1 MLPIMDTDKVKFPV
15 YELQNLWIVFIVIL
29 VIIVSA
35 TGTGDDELPLS
46 DALMASLIPLLGLIF
61 CLFYKIEFS
70 RIDSS
75 EMIQIRRELTPMIK
89 FSPRIVNID
98 DISIKKHTDRYSE
111 RDEMGHEREET
122 VSYRFVLVNE
132 EIIVKYRMNDLF
144 LLFGGG
150 PVKKLEKMISKKN
163 D

>member
-1 MLPIMDTDKVKFPV
+1 MATDKVKFSV
-15 YELQNLWIVFIVIL
+15 YELQKSWIIFIAILVFIVS
-29 VIIVSA
+29 V

-46 DALMASLIPLLGLIF
+46 GALLASIIPLLGAIF

-70 RIDSS
+70 RIDSTDR
-75 EMIQIRRELTPMIK
+75 IQIRRELTPMIK
-89 FSPRIVNID
+89 FSTRIVNIE

-111 RDEMGHEREET
+111 RDEMGREQETT
-122 VSYRFVLVNE
+122 VSYRFVQINE
-132 EIIVKYRMNDLF
+132 EIILKYRMNDLF

-150 PVKKLEKMISKKN
+150 PIKKLEKIISKKN